1 MEKVNGNPIYTVIV
15 CSKIEL
21 KTYERIKSDGTI
33 IRVPSSFGFVVLGS
47 HDVFGFFHEKEL
59 AFENVKMNAC
69 DICEACYDYAIIEEI
84 YPGLYRPAT
93 NHWVF
98 KYNRDTDEYIQ
109 IDEPEILKDTS
120 NITWQSR
127 WCD

>member
-33 IRVPSSFGFVVLGS
+33 IRVPPSFGFVVLGS
-47 HDVFGFFHEKEL
+47 HDVFGF
-59 AFENVKMNAC
+59 
-69 DICEACYDYAIIEEI
+69 
-84 YPGLYRPAT
+84 
-93 NHWVF
+93 HWVF